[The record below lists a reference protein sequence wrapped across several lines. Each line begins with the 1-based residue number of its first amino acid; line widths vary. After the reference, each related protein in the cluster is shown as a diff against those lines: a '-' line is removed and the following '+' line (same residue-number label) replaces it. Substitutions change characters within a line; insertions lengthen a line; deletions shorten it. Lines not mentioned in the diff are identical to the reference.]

1 MTPTERL
8 EAYELAL
15 TDYQN
20 GIGKNEDYLLDN
32 GLLAG
37 LCRYFIRIQGID
49 TCGYYMKMVLP
60 ELYLQKPSP
69 LNNSLF
75 WFKFGALRP
84 RIRCLKRAIAL
95 TKKTYEL

>member
-37 LCRYFIRIQGID
+37 LCHYFYSGQVID
-49 TCGYYMKMVLP
+49 VNDMEGVLP
-60 ELYLQKPSP
+60 ELYLQKPDSEVG
-69 LNNSLF
+69 LGY
-75 WFKFGALRP
+75 WFQWAELSP
-84 RIRCLKRAIAL
+84 RIECLKKAIAL